1 MERITTKKLDYLIER
16 LNDALGHEREPH
28 SVNNEGKLI
37 SNVGTFYIGKAN
49 GGYQV
54 ERIDNISGGCSVVV
68 EYRGTARE
76 TYLVLRGILEG
87 IQFAKHNFYR
97 GWLNNEGI

>member
-1 MERITTKKLDYLIER
+1 MGRVIIKNLDFLIDR
-16 LNDALGHEREPH
+16 LNDALGQEREPH

>member
-1 MERITTKKLDYLIER
+1 MERITAKKLDYLIER

-37 SNVGTFYIGKAN
+37 SNVGTLYIGKAY

-54 ERIDNISGGCSVVV
+54 ERITNIGGGCSVVV